1 MKVRYLGESD
11 PIGLQHGEIY
21 DIKEISSKTGWY
33 RIVTEYD
40 EEEEGYPAGYLY
52 PPEDF
57 EIVEG

>member
-11 PIGLQHGEIY
+11 HIGLQHGKIY
-21 DIKEISSKTGWY
+21 DVREISKRTGWY

-40 EEEEGYPAGYLY
+40 EEEAGYPAGYLY

-57 EIVEG
+57 ELLEE